1 MIKLL
6 IVDDED
12 FIRQGM
18 HYAIPWEDYDMEVTG
33 EAGNG
38 ADALELA
45 IRLRPDIVL
54 ADIQMPLLNGLE
66 LAQKLNELLPDTRVI
81 ILTAYGNT
89 ENLSTAIDVKV
100 SAFLLKNADSS
111 QILDTVLR
119 VKKEAEALREKSSQ
133 NARLKDIY
141 TENSHL
147 IKATLLSRFLQNQI
161 SFAHFQKR
169 AQKIHLDFHG
179 SSYSL
184 VLIRTNG
191 EDESLVIHTLTNQ
204 LSSYQPFVF
213 FTEDRTAAAI
223 LDTTEKPFESQEIE
237 ERVPCILPVVS
248 GNCIV
253 ILSMLTGMQDF
264 PLAYGVTTTMLDHCF
279 WKTDTLYTLLHP
291 EDQITESSPISLYDY
306 ECRLITSILSH
317 NDEDIRQK
325 LCSYYTHMKD
335 HQVPRHIF
343 MESVKRLIVLLCAV
357 NPEGIDPEETVRVA
371 LESETP
377 QEVLDLLSS
386 LTSSG
391 PPTLSET
398 TQITPALNYI
408 KEHYM
413 EDIHLEDAARA
424 AYLSTGYL
432 SRIFKNM
439 TGYSFKE
446 YLHRQRIFHAQE
458 LILHT
463 DYKYYEIAEMSGY
476 KDYKYFSSYFSKI
489 TGCSAK
495 EYRHSNR
502 NLPDR

>member
-18 HYAIPWEDYDMEVTG
+18 HYAIPWEDYDMEVAG

-45 IRLRPDIVL
+45 LRLRPDIVL
-54 ADIQMPLLNGLE
+54 ADIQMPLMNGLE
-66 LAQKLNELLPDTRVI
+66 LARKLNELLPDTRVI

-100 SAFLLKNADSS
+100 SAFLLKSANSS

-133 NARLKDIY
+133 AARLKDIY

-147 IKATLLSRFLQNQI
+147 IKATLLSRFLKNQI

-179 SSYSL
+179 TSYSL
-184 VLIRTNG
+184 MLIRTNG
-191 EDESLVIHTLTNQ
+191 EEESLVVHTLTNQ
-204 LSSYQPFVF
+204 LTSYRPFVF
-213 FTEDRTAAAI
+213 FTEDRMAVVI
-223 LDTTEKPFESQEIE
+223 LDTSEVPFEALEIE
-237 ERVPCILPVVS
+237 ERIPCILPVVS

-253 ILSMLTGMQDF
+253 ILSMISGIQDF
-264 PLAYGVTTTMLDHCF
+264 PLAYGVTNTMLNHCF
-279 WKTDTLYTLLHP
+279 WKTDTSFTLLHP
-291 EDQITESSPISLYDY
+291 EDQIVEPSSVSLYDS

-317 NDEDIRQK
+317 NEEEVREK
-325 LCSYYTHMKD
+325 LDTYYTYAKD
-335 HQVPRHIF
+335 QQIPRHIF
-343 MESVKRLIVLLCAV
+343 MDSVKRLIVLLCAV
-357 NPEGIDPEETVRVA
+357 SSEGIDPEETVRVA
-371 LESETP
+371 EESETP
-377 QEVLDLLSS
+377 LEILDLLSS
-386 LTSSG
+386 LAFSG
-391 PPTLSET
+391 ETKASET
-398 TQITPALNYI
+398 TQITPALAYI

-463 DYKYYEIAEMSGY
+463 DYKYYEIAEMTGY

-495 EYRHSNR
+495 EYRHSSR
-502 NLPDR
+502 RLSDR